1 MGWLFR
7 IDKYSKLRSCK
18 ISLLLLFLVLPGDL
32 DGATPVVIGGGAGG
46 VWSRPSLIVR
56 VPSPGTGRSP
66 NVIREGLRRS
76 TMCWRMF
83 FMSI

>member
-1 MGWLFR
+1 MGQAYG
-7 IDKYSKLRSCK
+7 IIK
-18 ISLLLLFLVLPGDL
+18 IVISHLLLFLNRPGDL
-32 DGATPVVIGGGAGG
+32 DGGAPVAIGGRAGG
-46 VWSRPSLIVR
+46 VWSRPSLIVK

>member
-1 MGWLFR
+1 MFEFKKWC
-7 IDKYSKLRSCK
+7 KLMVPYF
-18 ISLLLLFLVLPGDL
+18 SLLFFRPGDL
-32 DGATPVVIGGGAGG
+32 DGGAPVAMGGRAGG
-46 VWSRPSLIVR
+46 VWSRPSLIVK

-66 NVIREGLRRS
+66 SVIREGLRRS